1 MLRGL
6 QRRQKYPLLNY
17 YNVPWL
23 TRNWLWIELLQGGK
37 SYIFMLCFYQ
47 NMEKNYSYMKYLLC
61 LVLFFPV
68 LFSCNTGSTSPEVDT
83 GDTAANRWVKP
94 AGKDSLLLLTDRPP
108 NLETPLKY
116 FRLDYTPNNVFFVR
130 WHLAGLPDSVNLDTF
145 RLRIGGN
152 VNKELA
158 LSVNDLITKFQPVTI
173 TAVCQ
178 CTGRTMEEWG
188 D

>member
-1 MLRGL
+1 MGETGL
-6 QRRQKYPLLNY
+6 
-17 YNVPWL
+17 
-23 TRNWLWIELLQGGK
+23 
-37 SYIFMLCFYQ
+37 
-47 NMEKNYSYMKYLLC
+47 
-61 LVLFFPV
+61 
-68 LFSCNTGSTSPEVDT
+68 
-83 GDTAANRWVKP
+83 
-94 AGKDSLLLLTDRPP
+94 KDSLLLLTDRPP
-108 NLETPLKY
+108 NLGTPLKY
-116 FRLDYTPNNVFFVR
+116 FKLDYTPNNVFFVR

-188 D
+188 DGQCKMDRRETERYINLCRCKRRLYSARLWATFCLVCPVPGICEQTFQFHQYCPDVS